1 MYTCFAPAL
10 LRLREN
16 AAEPVV
22 VVRIGWI
29 VVVPVSRPDI
39 PIVVVPGAAT
49 FPDLPLLIL
58 TNYAVLSTFNFQP

>member
-1 MYTCFAPAL
+1 MYTCFVPAL

-22 VVRIGWI
+22 AVRNGWI
-29 VVVPVSRPDI
+29 AEVPASRPDI

-49 FPDLPLLIL
+49 
-58 TNYAVLSTFNFQP
+58 